1 MGSNPLKTIRST
13 FVDAIG
19 PQATHAL
26 EAGFVL
32 FFIVGSVQYYPNV
45 AALFASLYGIEKT
58 LKKIRSGELKTKNL
72 YTILKAI
79 VPKTHLAHIRI
90 QPIYFI
96 AGSVLGIVCTYGP
109 AIVTGKVF
117 LPV

>member
-1 MGSNPLKTIRST
+1 MGSNPLKKLRQT
-13 FVDAIG
+13 FVGAIG

-32 FFIVGSVQYYPNV
+32 FFIVGSAIHYPNI
-45 AALFASLYGIEKT
+45 ARLFAGLYGLEKV
-58 LKKIRSGELKTKNL
+58 LKKIRNGELKTKNL
-72 YTILKAI
+72 YKILKAI
-79 VPKTHLAHIRI
+79 VPTTHLQHIRI

-96 AGSVLGIVCTYGP
+96 AGGAIGSIAVYLP
-109 AIVTGKVF
+109 AVVTGKLF

>member
-32 FFIVGSVQYYPNV
+32 FFLVGSAIYFPDI
-45 AALFASLYGIEKT
+45 ARLFAALYGIEKT

-79 VPKTHLAHIRI
+79 VPTSHLKDIRI

-96 AGSVLGIVCTYGP
+96 AGGAIGTLCVYLP
-109 AIVTGKVF
+109 AVVTGKVF

>member
-13 FVDAIG
+13 CVGAIG

-32 FFIVGSVQYYPNV
+32 FFIVGSAIHYPNI
-45 AALFASLYGIEKT
+45 ARLFAGLYGLEKV

-72 YTILKAI
+72 YKILKAI
-79 VPKTHLAHIRI
+79 VPTSHLKDIRI

-96 AGSVLGIVCTYGP
+96 AGMLLGIVCTYGP
-109 AIVTGKVF
+109 AILAGQIY